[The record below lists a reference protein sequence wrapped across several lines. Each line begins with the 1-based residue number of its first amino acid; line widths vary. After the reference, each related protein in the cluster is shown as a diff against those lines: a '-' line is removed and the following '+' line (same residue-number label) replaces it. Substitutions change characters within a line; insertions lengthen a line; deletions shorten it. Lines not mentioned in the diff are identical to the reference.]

1 MRLGLASKRVLIFGI
16 DGFTGNHLSAYLQ
29 GAGYEV
35 YGTSYS
41 KAGGNIFK
49 VDITYKADIDGVLR
63 EVVPDFIIVLSGIS
77 FPAHGHNE
85 DFYAINTI
93 GAVNILDVLVHLNQN
108 PKKIIMASSATVYGN
123 QGLEVLDETL
133 CPKPTNHY
141 GASKY
146 AMESLSRN
154 YFEKLNIIIAR
165 PFNYTGINQ
174 EDNFLIPKIVKHF
187 KQKKQT
193 IELGNIDVS
202 REFNDV
208 GYVCKIYKKLL
219 ESAISSEVVNIS
231 SNRGIKL
238 LDVIDMMNEISGYKI
253 EVKINPDFVR
263 KGEIKTLTGSCDKL
277 FGLIGEVK
285 QKEFKE
291 TLRDMLEV

>member
-1 MRLGLASKRVLIFGI
+1 MRLGTASKRVLIFGI

-29 GAGYEV
+29 NAGYDV

-41 KAGGNIFK
+41 GASGKTFK
-49 VDITYKADIDGVLR
+49 VDITYKADIDTVLK
-63 EVVPDFIIVLSGIS
+63 EVIPDFIIVLSGIS

-93 GAVNILDVLVHLNQN
+93 GAINILDVLIHLNQN

-123 QGLEVLDETL
+123 QGVEVLDEAL

-174 EDNFLIPKIVKHF
+174 EDNFLIPKIIKHF
-187 KQKKQT
+187 KEMKQT

-208 GYVCKIYKKLL
+208 GYVCEIYKKLL
-219 ESAISSEVVNIS
+219 ESPVSSEVVNLS
-231 SNRGIKL
+231 ANRGIKL
-238 LDVIDMMNEISGYKI
+238 LDVIDMMNEMAGYNI

-263 KGEIKTLTGSCDKL
+263 EGEIKTLTGSCEKL
-277 FGLIGEVK
+277 FGLIGEVE

-291 TLRDMLEV
+291 TLRDMLEA

>member
-1 MRLGLASKRVLIFGI
+1 MRLDTASKRVLIFGI

-29 GAGYEV
+29 NAGYDV

-41 KAGGNIFK
+41 GTSGKTFK
-49 VDITYKADIDGVLR
+49 VDITYKADIDTVLK

-93 GAVNILDVLVHLNQN
+93 GAINILDVLIHLNQN

-123 QGLEVLDETL
+123 QGVEVLDETL

-146 AMESLSRN
+146 AMECLAKN
-154 YFEKLNIIIAR
+154 YFNKLNIIIAR

-174 EDNFLIPKIVKHF
+174 EDNFLIPKIIKHF
-187 KQKKQT
+187 KEMKQT

-208 GYVCKIYKKLL
+208 GYLCEIYKKLL
-219 ESAISSEVVNIS
+219 ESPISSEVVNLS
-231 SNRGIKL
+231 ANRGIKL
-238 LDVIDMMNEISGYKI
+238 LDVIDMMNEMAGYKI

-263 KGEIKTLTGSCDKL
+263 EGEIKTLTGSCEKL
-277 FGLIGEVK
+277 FGLIGEVE

-291 TLRDMLEV
+291 TLRDMLEA

>member
-1 MRLGLASKRVLIFGI
+1 MRLDTASKRVLIFGI

-29 GAGYEV
+29 NAGYDV

-41 KAGGNIFK
+41 GTSGKTFK
-49 VDITYKADIDGVLR
+49 VDITYKADIDTVLK

-93 GAVNILDVLVHLNQN
+93 GAINILDVLIHLNQN

-123 QGLEVLDETL
+123 QGVEVLDETL

-146 AMESLSRN
+146 AMECLAKN
-154 YFEKLNIIIAR
+154 YFNKLNIIIAR

-174 EDNFLIPKIVKHF
+174 EDNFLIPKIIKHF
-187 KQKKQT
+187 KEMKQT

-208 GYVCKIYKKLL
+208 GYVCEIYKKLL
-219 ESAISSEVVNIS
+219 ESPISSEVVNLS
-231 SNRGIKL
+231 ANRGIKL
-238 LDVIDMMNEISGYKI
+238 LDVIDMMNEMAGYKI
-253 EVKINPDFVR
+253 EIKINPDFVR
-263 KGEIKTLTGSCDKL
+263 EGEIKTLTGSCEKL
-277 FGLIGEVK
+277 FGLIGEVE

-291 TLRDMLEV
+291 TLRDMLEA

>member
-1 MRLGLASKRVLIFGI
+1 MRLDTASKRVLIFGI

-29 GAGYEV
+29 NAGYDV

-41 KAGGNIFK
+41 GTSGKTFK
-49 VDITYKADIDGVLR
+49 VDITYKADIDTVLK

-93 GAVNILDVLVHLNQN
+93 GAINILDVLIHLNQN

-123 QGLEVLDETL
+123 QGVEVLDETL

-174 EDNFLIPKIVKHF
+174 EDNFLIPKIIKHF
-187 KQKKQT
+187 KEMKQT

-208 GYVCKIYKKLL
+208 GYVCEIYKKLL
-219 ESAISSEVVNIS
+219 ESSVSSEVVNLS
-231 SNRGIKL
+231 ANRGIKL
-238 LDVIDMMNEISGYKI
+238 LDVIDMMNEMAGYKI

-263 KGEIKTLTGSCDKL
+263 EGEIKTLTGSCEKL
-277 FGLIGEVK
+277 FGLIGEVE

-291 TLRDMLEV
+291 TLRDMLEA

>member
-1 MRLGLASKRVLIFGI
+1 MRLDTASKRVLIFGI

-29 GAGYEV
+29 NAGYDV

-41 KAGGNIFK
+41 GTSGKTFK
-49 VDITYKADIDGVLR
+49 VDITYKADIDTVLK

-93 GAVNILDVLVHLNQN
+93 GAINILDVLIHLNQN

-123 QGLEVLDETL
+123 QGVEVLDETL

-146 AMESLSRN
+146 AMECLAKN

-174 EDNFLIPKIVKHF
+174 EDNFLIPKIIKHF
-187 KQKKQT
+187 KEMKQT

-208 GYVCKIYKKLL
+208 GYVCEIYKKLL
-219 ESAISSEVVNIS
+219 ESPISSEVVNLS
-231 SNRGIKL
+231 ANRGIKL
-238 LDVIDMMNEISGYKI
+238 LDVIDMMNEMAGYNIK
-253 EVKINPDFVR
+253 VKINPDFVR
-263 KGEIKTLTGSCDKL
+263 EGEIKTLTGSCEKL
-277 FGLIGEVK
+277 FGLIGEVE
-285 QKEFKE
+285 QKEF
-291 TLRDMLEV
+291 

>member
-1 MRLGLASKRVLIFGI
+1 MRLDTASKRVLIFGI

-29 GAGYEV
+29 NAGYDV

-41 KAGGNIFK
+41 GTSGKTFK
-49 VDITYKADIDGVLR
+49 VDITYKADIDTVLK

-93 GAVNILDVLVHLNQN
+93 GAINILDVLIHLNQN

-123 QGLEVLDETL
+123 QGVEVLDETL

-174 EDNFLIPKIVKHF
+174 EDNFLIPKIIKHF
-187 KQKKQT
+187 KEMKQT

-208 GYVCKIYKKLL
+208 GYVCEIYKKLL
-219 ESAISSEVVNIS
+219 ESSVSSEVVNLS
-231 SNRGIKL
+231 ANRGIKL
-238 LDVIDMMNEISGYKI
+238 LDVIDMMNEMAGYNIK
-253 EVKINPDFVR
+253 VKINPDFVR
-263 KGEIKTLTGSCDKL
+263 EGEIKTLTGSCEKL
-277 FGLIGEVK
+277 FGLIGEVE

-291 TLRDMLEV
+291 TLRDMLEA

>member
-1 MRLGLASKRVLIFGI
+1 MRLDTASKRGLIFGI

-29 GAGYEV
+29 NAGYDV

-41 KAGGNIFK
+41 GTSGKTFK
-49 VDITYKADIDGVLR
+49 VDITYKADIDTVLK

-93 GAVNILDVLVHLNQN
+93 GAINILDVLIHLNQN

-123 QGLEVLDETL
+123 QGVEVLDETL

-174 EDNFLIPKIVKHF
+174 EDNFLIPKIIKHF
-187 KQKKQT
+187 KEMKQT

-208 GYVCKIYKKLL
+208 GYVCEIYKKLL
-219 ESAISSEVVNIS
+219 ESSVSSEVVNLS
-231 SNRGIKL
+231 ANRGIKL
-238 LDVIDMMNEISGYKI
+238 LDVIDMMNEMAGYKI
-253 EVKINPDFVR
+253 KVKINPDFVR
-263 KGEIKTLTGSCDKL
+263 EGEIKTLTGSCEKL
-277 FGLIGEVK
+277 FGLIGEVE

-291 TLRDMLEV
+291 TLRDMLEA

>member
-1 MRLGLASKRVLIFGI
+1 MRLDTASKRVLIFGI

-29 GAGYEV
+29 NAGYDV

-41 KAGGNIFK
+41 GTSGKTFK
-49 VDITYKADIDGVLR
+49 VDITYKADIDTVLK

-93 GAVNILDVLVHLNQN
+93 GAINILDVLIHLNQN

-123 QGLEVLDETL
+123 QGVEVLDETL

-174 EDNFLIPKIVKHF
+174 EDNFLIPKIIKHF
-187 KQKKQT
+187 KEMKQT

-208 GYVCKIYKKLL
+208 GYVCEIYKKLL
-219 ESAISSEVVNIS
+219 ESSVSSEVVNLS
-231 SNRGIKL
+231 ANRGIKL
-238 LDVIDMMNEISGYKI
+238 LDVIDMMNEMAGYKI
-253 EVKINPDFVR
+253 KVKINPDFVR
-263 KGEIKTLTGSCDKL
+263 EGEIKTLTGSCEKL
-277 FGLIGEVK
+277 FGLIGEVE

-291 TLRDMLEV
+291 TLRDMLEA

>member
-1 MRLGLASKRVLIFGI
+1 MRLDTASKRVLIFGI

-29 GAGYEV
+29 NAGYDV

-41 KAGGNIFK
+41 GTSGKTFK
-49 VDITYKADIDGVLR
+49 VDITYKADIDTVLK

-93 GAVNILDVLVHLNQN
+93 GAINILDVLIHLNQN

-123 QGLEVLDETL
+123 QGVEVLDETL

-146 AMESLSRN
+146 AMECLAKN
-154 YFEKLNIIIAR
+154 YFNKLNIIIAR

-174 EDNFLIPKIVKHF
+174 EDNFLIPKIIKHF
-187 KQKKQT
+187 KEMKQT

-208 GYVCKIYKKLL
+208 GYVCEIYKKLL
-219 ESAISSEVVNIS
+219 ESSVSSEVVNLS
-231 SNRGIKL
+231 ANRGIKL
-238 LDVIDMMNEISGYKI
+238 LDVIDMMNEMAGYKI
-253 EVKINPDFVR
+253 KVKINPDFVR
-263 KGEIKTLTGSCDKL
+263 EGEIKTLTGSCEKL
-277 FGLIGEVK
+277 FGLIGEVE

-291 TLRDMLEV
+291 TLRDMLEA

>member
-1 MRLGLASKRVLIFGI
+1 MRLGTASKRVLIFGI

-29 GAGYEV
+29 NAGYDV

-41 KAGGNIFK
+41 GTSGKTFK
-49 VDITYKADIDGVLR
+49 VDITYKADIDTVLK
-63 EVVPDFIIVLSGIS
+63 EVIPDFIIVLSGIS

-93 GAVNILDVLVHLNQN
+93 GAINILDVLIHLNQN

-123 QGLEVLDETL
+123 QGVEVLDETL

-174 EDNFLIPKIVKHF
+174 EDNFLIPKIIKHF
-187 KQKKQT
+187 KEMKQT

-208 GYVCKIYKKLL
+208 GYVCEIYKKLL
-219 ESAISSEVVNIS
+219 ESSVSSEVVNLS
-231 SNRGIKL
+231 ANRGIKL
-238 LDVIDMMNEISGYKI
+238 LDVIDMMNEMAGYKI

-263 KGEIKTLTGSCDKL
+263 EGEIKTLTGSCEKL
-277 FGLIGEVK
+277 FGLIGEVE

-291 TLRDMLEV
+291 TLRDMLEA

>member
-1 MRLGLASKRVLIFGI
+1 MRLDTASKRVLIFGI

-29 GAGYEV
+29 NAGYDV

-41 KAGGNIFK
+41 GTSGKTFK
-49 VDITYKADIDGVLR
+49 VDITYKADIDTVLK

-93 GAVNILDVLVHLNQN
+93 GAINILDVLIHLNQN

-123 QGLEVLDETL
+123 QGVEVLDETL

-174 EDNFLIPKIVKHF
+174 EDNFLIPKIIKHF
-187 KQKKQT
+187 KEMKQT

-208 GYVCKIYKKLL
+208 GYVCEIYKKLL
-219 ESAISSEVVNIS
+219 ESSVSSEVVNLS
-231 SNRGIKL
+231 ANRGIKL
-238 LDVIDMMNEISGYKI
+238 LDVIDMMNEMAGYKI
-253 EVKINPDFVR
+253 EIKINPDFVR
-263 KGEIKTLTGSCDKL
+263 EGEIKTLTGSCEKL
-277 FGLIGEVK
+277 FGLIGEVE

-291 TLRDMLEV
+291 TLRDMLEA

>member
-29 GAGYEV
+29 NAGYDV

-41 KAGGNIFK
+41 GTSGKTFK
-49 VDITYKADIDGVLR
+49 VDITYKADIDTVLR

-93 GAVNILDVLVHLNQN
+93 GAINILDVLIHLNQN

-146 AMESLSRN
+146 AMESLARN

-174 EDNFLIPKIVKHF
+174 EDNFLIPKIIKHF
-187 KQKKQT
+187 KEMKQT

-208 GYVCKIYKKLL
+208 GYVCEIYKKLL
-219 ESAISSEVVNIS
+219 ESSVSSEVVNLS
-231 SNRGIKL
+231 ANRGIKL
-238 LDVIDMMNEISGYKI
+238 LDVIDMMNEMAGYNI

-263 KGEIKTLTGSCDKL
+263 EGEIKTLTGSCEKL
-277 FGLIGEVK
+277 FGLIGEVE

-291 TLRDMLEV
+291 TLRDMLEA

>member
-1 MRLGLASKRVLIFGI
+1 MRLGTASKRVLIFGI

-29 GAGYEV
+29 NAGYDV

-41 KAGGNIFK
+41 GTSGKTFK
-49 VDITYKADIDGVLR
+49 VDITYKADIDTVLK
-63 EVVPDFIIVLSGIS
+63 EVIPDFIIVLSGIS

-93 GAVNILDVLVHLNQN
+93 GAINILDVLIHLNQN

-123 QGLEVLDETL
+123 QGVEVLDETL

-174 EDNFLIPKIVKHF
+174 EDNFLIPKIIKHF
-187 KQKKQT
+187 KEMKQT

-208 GYVCKIYKKLL
+208 GYVCEIYKKLL
-219 ESAISSEVVNIS
+219 ESPVSSEVVNLS
-231 SNRGIKL
+231 ANRGIKL
-238 LDVIDMMNEISGYKI
+238 LDVIDMMNEMAGYNI

-263 KGEIKTLTGSCDKL
+263 EGEIKTLTGSCEKL
-277 FGLIGEVK
+277 FGLIGEVE

-291 TLRDMLEV
+291 TLRDMLEA

>member
-1 MRLGLASKRVLIFGI
+1 
-16 DGFTGNHLSAYLQ
+16 D
-29 GAGYEV
+29 V

-41 KAGGNIFK
+41 GTSGKTFK
-49 VDITYKADIDGVLR
+49 VDITYKADIDTVLK

-93 GAVNILDVLVHLNQN
+93 GAINILDVLIHLNQN

-123 QGLEVLDETL
+123 QGVEVLDETL

-174 EDNFLIPKIVKHF
+174 EDNFLIPKIIKHF
-187 KQKKQT
+187 KEMKQT

-208 GYVCKIYKKLL
+208 GYVCEIYKKLL
-219 ESAISSEVVNIS
+219 ESSVSSEVVNLS
-231 SNRGIKL
+231 ANRGIKL
-238 LDVIDMMNEISGYKI
+238 LDVIDMMNEMAGYKI
-253 EVKINPDFVR
+253 KVKINPDFVR
-263 KGEIKTLTGSCDKL
+263 EGEIKTLTGSCEKL
-277 FGLIGEVK
+277 FGLIGEVE

-291 TLRDMLEV
+291 TLRDMLEA

>member
-29 GAGYEV
+29 DAGYEV

-41 KAGGNIFK
+41 RANDKIFK
-49 VDITYKADIDGVLR
+49 VDITYKADIDSVLR

-93 GAVNILDVLVHLNQN
+93 GAVNILDVLMHLNQN

-146 AMESLSRN
+146 AMESLARN

-193 IELGNIDVS
+193 IELGNIYVS

-208 GYVCKIYKKLL
+208 GYVCEIYKKLL
-219 ESAISSEVVNIS
+219 ESSISSEVVNIS

-238 LDVIDMMNEISGYKI
+238 LDVIDMMNEMAGYKI

-277 FGLIGEVK
+277 FGLVGEVK

>member
-1 MRLGLASKRVLIFGI
+1 MRLGTASKRVLIFGI

-29 GAGYEV
+29 NAGYDV

-41 KAGGNIFK
+41 GTSGKTFK
-49 VDITYKADIDGVLR
+49 VDITYKADIDTVLK

-93 GAVNILDVLVHLNQN
+93 GAINILDVLIHLNQN

-123 QGLEVLDETL
+123 QGVEVLDETL

-154 YFEKLNIIIAR
+154 YFEKLNIIISR

-174 EDNFLIPKIVKHF
+174 EDNFLIPKIIKHF
-187 KQKKQT
+187 KEMKQT

-208 GYVCKIYKKLL
+208 GYVCEIYKKLL
-219 ESAISSEVVNIS
+219 ESSVSSEVVNLS
-231 SNRGIKL
+231 ANRGIKL
-238 LDVIDMMNEISGYKI
+238 LDVIDMMNEMAGYKI

-263 KGEIKTLTGSCDKL
+263 EGEIKTLTGSCEKL
-277 FGLIGEVK
+277 FGLIGEVE
-285 QKEFKE
+285 QNEFKE
-291 TLRDMLEV
+291 PLRDMLEA

>member
-1 MRLGLASKRVLIFGI
+1 MDTASKRVLIFGI

-29 GAGYEV
+29 NAGYDV

-41 KAGGNIFK
+41 DANGKTFK
-49 VDITYKADIDGVLR
+49 VDITYKADIDTVLK

-93 GAVNILDVLVHLNQN
+93 GAINILDVLVHLNQN

-123 QGLEVLDETL
+123 QGVEVLDETL

-141 GASKY
+141 GVSKHS
-146 AMESLSRN
+146 MESLARN

-174 EDNFLIPKIVKHF
+174 EDNFLIPKMVKHF
-187 KQKKQT
+187 KENKQI

-208 GYVCKIYKKLL
+208 SYVCEIYKKLL
-219 ESAISSEVVNIS
+219 ESSAAPQVVNIA

-238 LDVIDMMNEISGYKI
+238 LDVIEMMQEIAGYEI
-253 EVKINPDFVR
+253 EVKINPAFVR
-263 KGEIKTLTGSCDKL
+263 EGEIKSLTGSCEKL
-277 FGLIGEVK
+277 FGLIGNVE

-291 TLRDMLEV
+291 TLREMLEV

>member
-1 MRLGLASKRVLIFGI
+1 MRLGTASKKVLIFGI

-29 GAGYEV
+29 NAGYDV

-41 KAGGNIFK
+41 GTSGKIFK
-49 VDITYKADIDGVLR
+49 VDITYKADIDTVLR
-63 EVVPDFIIVLSGIS
+63 EVIPDFIIVLSGIS

-93 GAVNILDVLVHLNQN
+93 GAINILDVLIHLNQN

-123 QGLEVLDETL
+123 QGVEVLDETL

-146 AMESLSRN
+146 AMESLARN
-154 YFEKLNIIIAR
+154 FFEKLNIIIAR

-174 EDNFLIPKIVKHF
+174 EDNFLIPKIIKHF
-187 KQKKQT
+187 KEMKQT

-208 GYVCKIYKKLL
+208 GYVCEIYKKLL
-219 ESAISSEVVNIS
+219 ESSISSEVVNLS
-231 SNRGIKL
+231 ANRGIKL
-238 LDVIDMMNEISGYKI
+238 LDVIDMMNEMAGYKI

-263 KGEIKTLTGSCDKL
+263 EGEIKSLTGSTEKL
-277 FGLIGEVK
+277 FELIGEVD
-285 QKEFKE
+285 QKEFKY
-291 TLRDMLEV
+291 TLRDMLEA

>member
-1 MRLGLASKRVLIFGI
+1 MRLDTASKRVLIFGI

-29 GAGYEV
+29 NAGYEV

-41 KAGGNIFK
+41 RASDKIFK
-49 VDITYKADIDGVLR
+49 VDITYKADIDNVLR

-93 GAVNILDVLVHLNQN
+93 GAINILDVLVLLNQN

-123 QGLEVLDETL
+123 LGVEVLNETL

-146 AMESLSRN
+146 AMESLARN
-154 YFEKLNIIIAR
+154 YFEKLNIIISR

-174 EDNFLIPKIVKHF
+174 EDNFLIPKIIKHF
-187 KQKKQT
+187 KEKNQT

-202 REFNDV
+202 REFNDI
-208 GYVCKIYKKLL
+208 GYVCEIYKKLL
-219 ESAISSEVVNIS
+219 ESTISSEVVNIS
-231 SNRGIKL
+231 ANRGIKL
-238 LDVIDMMNEISGYKI
+238 LDVIDMMNEMSGYNI

-263 KGEIKTLTGSCDKL
+263 KGEIKALTGSCEKL
-277 FGLIGEVK
+277 FSMIGEVK

-291 TLRDMLEV
+291 TLRDMLEA